1 MISRLPFSIFDIH
14 TRTILNSKPITNPQ
28 NIILQDLKERKSSAF
43 KQVYQDY
50 FGMIKYFVLK
60 NSGKEDDVSD
70 VFQDGLV
77 ILYEKLNTPGFV
89 LTCSLKTFLYAVCR
103 LVWLKKLREQ
113 NRMPSSIKD
122 IEKVEDIAVDD
133 ETERLEHSKMVLVEK
148 ALTKLGENCRQIL
161 EHFYYL
167 KASMKDI
174 ALKFGYTNEDNAKNQ
189 KYKCLQRLKLMVQA
203 GE

>member
-1 MISRLPFSIFDIH
+1 VLR
-14 TRTILNSKPITNPQ
+14 
-28 NIILQDLKERKSSAF
+28 DLKERKSSAF
-43 KQVYQDY
+43 NQVYREY
-50 FGMIKYFVLK
+50 YGMIKYFVLK
-60 NSGKEDDVSD
+60 NSGKEEDVSD

-89 LTCSLKTFLYAVCR
+89 LTCSLKTFIYSVCR
-103 LVWLKKLREQ
+103 LIWLKKLREQ
-113 NRMPSSIKD
+113 NRMPSSINEV
-122 IEKVEDIAVDD
+122 EKVEDIVDEY

-148 ALTKLGENCRQIL
+148 ALSKLGENCRQIL

-174 ALKFGYTNEDNAKNQ
+174 AIKFGYTNEDNAKNQ
-189 KYKCLQRLKLMVQA
+189 KYKCLQRLKVMVQA